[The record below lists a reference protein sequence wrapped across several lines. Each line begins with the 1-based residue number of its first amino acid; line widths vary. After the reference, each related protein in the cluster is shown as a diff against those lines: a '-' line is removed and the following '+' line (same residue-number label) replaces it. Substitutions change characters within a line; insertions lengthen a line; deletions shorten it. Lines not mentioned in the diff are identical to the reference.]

1 MAQVFVPS
9 VGLNV
14 NSQAMAQQGAQVN
27 SNIEHQVNPQQS
39 LNYFYKISDTAQKGL
54 NQWDQMRMQAE
65 ALQTRDD
72 LQKQLAANRADLMTK
87 KGKEALDFKPEY
99 EKRNNEIIKNAL
111 NNVKDFR
118 IRDALK
124 MTADHLYSNYQ
135 ISSDGYFKQETARLS
150 LNQAIASAA
159 DAAGNYVDNL
169 ANGTPQQQEES
180 KQQFEDANK
189 FAYYKQGGDP
199 DAVDGKVYLQKSYD
213 EIGTAL
219 NDHYITHKTFNAAR
233 TSAEYF
239 KKKMTPAAWLKMS
252 DKIYS
257 AEQVE
262 AATSASAANG
272 YKLPDRNAWVKTH
285 AEDLY
290 QQAIASGQWTEE
302 QLKNPQLQETIRARA
317 TYDANLA
324 FDDLTKKVGALQ
336 STENAAQSVAASA
349 IQYARTT
356 GKLFGT
362 DEQIAPEILEDP
374 ARILELLPK
383 EMQQAMMQKYGTY
396 AKAQEAAQAFAAP
409 TDATLGG
416 FDFIRQSQSDP
427 NFYSQFGTEKDLRS
441 ALWSHGVG
449 AKDAQPILDTFRNQQ
464 KQELVTRSN
473 DVIISALSSIDSAL
487 VDTKKLK
494 ADVGLRQLERQY
506 RQLGNKVIQQTLR
519 INPNATDQDL
529 QLAVTKAFAA
539 DEGIKQYQAQ
549 QEQLENRLDAMKEND
564 NRLASY
570 SKQTLDAVRLF
581 SPTEFNQALSGDYV
595 TGTER
600 LLNLARK
607 AVKNKQFQ
615 NAHKD
620 LPEVQEQLAYERNIE
635 AHRNEQNPF
644 TELMESTLNG
654 DDEAL
659 RTWGKAVDNTPNLG
673 ISGGKK

>member
-27 SNIEHQVNPQQS
+27 TGIEHQVNPQQS

-54 NQWDQMRMQAE
+54 TQWDQMQMQAE
-65 ALQTRDD
+65 ALQTRDN
-72 LQKQLAANRADLMTK
+72 LQKQLSANRADLMTK
-87 KGKEALDFKPEY
+87 QGKEALDFKPEY

-111 NNVKDFR
+111 NDVKDFR
-118 IRDALK
+118 IRGALK
-124 MTADHLYSNYQ
+124 MTADHLYSTYQ
-135 ISSDGYFKQETARLS
+135 IGSDAYFKQETARLS

-159 DAAGNYVDNL
+159 NASGNYIASLSD
-169 ANGTPQQQEES
+169 GTPQQQEEDR
-180 KQQFEDANK
+180 QQFEDAHK

-213 EIGTAL
+213 EVGTAL
-219 NDHYITHKTFNAAR
+219 NDHYLAHKTFGAAR
-233 TSAEYF
+233 ASAEYF
-239 KKKMTPAAWLKMS
+239 KKNMTPAAWLKMS

-272 YKLPDRNAWVKTH
+272 YKLPDRTAWVKTH

-290 QQAIASGQWTEE
+290 QQAIASGKWTEE
-302 QLKNPQLQETIRARA
+302 QLKNPQLQETIRAQA
-317 TYDANLA
+317 TYDANLS
-324 FDDLTKKVGALQ
+324 FDDLTKRVGALQ

-362 DEQIAPEILEDP
+362 DKQISPEILEDP
-374 ARILELLPK
+374 TRILELLPK

-409 TDATLGG
+409 TNATLGG
-416 FDFIRQSQSDP
+416 FDFIRQSQTDP
-427 NFYSQFGTEKDLRS
+427 NFYTQFATEKDLRS
-441 ALWSHGVG
+441 ALWAHGVG
-449 AKDAQPILDTFRNQQ
+449 AQDAQPIVDTYHNQQ

-473 DVIISALSSIDSAL
+473 NLIENVLGGIDSAL
-487 VDTKKLK
+487 IDTKKLK
-494 ADVGLRQLERQY
+494 ADANLRQRAGKYQ
-506 RQLGNKVIQQTLR
+506 QLGNKVIGQVLR
-519 INPNATDQDL
+519 INPNATDGDL
-529 QLAVTKAFAA
+529 KLALTEAFTK
-539 DEGIKQYQAQ
+539 DEGIKQFEAQ
-549 QEQLENRLDAMKEND
+549 QEQFEDRLEAMKDND
-564 NRLASY
+564 SRLARY
-570 SKQTLDAVRLF
+570 SKETLDAVKLF
-581 SPTEFNQALSGDYV
+581 SPTEFNQALSGDWV
-595 TGTER
+595 GGTER
-600 LLNLARK
+600 ILSLVNK

-620 LPEVQEQLAYERNIE
+620 LPEVQEQLAYERNVE

-659 RTWGKAVDNTPNLG
+659 RTWGNTVDNTQNLG

>member
-27 SNIEHQVNPQQS
+27 TGIVHQVNPQQS

-54 NQWDQMRMQAE
+54 NQWDQMQMQAE
-65 ALQTRDD
+65 ALQTRDN

-87 KGKEALDFKPEY
+87 QGKEALDFKPEY

-233 TSAEYF
+233 ASAEYF

-262 AATSASAANG
+262 AATAASAANG
-272 YKLPDRNAWVKTH
+272 YKLPDRTAWVKTH
-285 AEDLY
+285 SENLY
-290 QQAIASGQWTEE
+290 QQAIASGQWTQED
-302 QLKNPQLQETIRARA
+302 LKNPGIQKAIRNNAI
-317 TYDANLA
+317 YEANLS
-324 FDDLTKKVGALQ
+324 FDKLETEVGGLQ
-336 STENAAQSVAASA
+336 KTENAAQSAAASA
-349 IQYARTT
+349 IWYARTT
-356 GKLFGT
+356 GKAIDTG
-362 DEQIAPEILEDP
+362 EQIAPEILEDKG
-374 ARILELLPK
+374 RVLELLPR
-383 EMQQAMMQKYGTY
+383 EMQQALMEKHKTY
-396 AKAQEAAQAFAAP
+396 AEAQKAAQAFDAP

-427 NFYSQFGTEKDLRS
+427 NFYRQFATEKDLQS
-441 ALWSHGVG
+441 ALFAHGVG
-449 AKDAQPILDTFRNQQ
+449 AQDSQPILDTFRNQQ

-473 DVIISALSSIDSAL
+473 EVIESVLSGIDSSL
-487 VDTKKLK
+487 IDTKKLK

-506 RQLGNKVIQQTLR
+506 RKLGNKVIGQVLK

-529 QLAVTKAFAA
+529 MLAVTDAFKK
-539 DEGIKQYQAQ
+539 DQGIKQYQAQ
-549 QEQLENRLDAMKEND
+549 QERFENRLDAMKEND

-570 SKQTLDAVRLF
+570 SKPTLDAVRDF
-581 SPTEFNQALSGDYV
+581 APTEFNQALSGDWV
-595 TGTER
+595 SGTER
-600 LLNLARK
+600 ILNLARR

-620 LPEVQEQLAYERNIE
+620 LPEVQEQLAYERNVE
-635 AHRNEQNPF
+635 AHRNEENPF

-659 RTWGKAVDNTPNLG
+659 RTWGEAVDNTPNLG